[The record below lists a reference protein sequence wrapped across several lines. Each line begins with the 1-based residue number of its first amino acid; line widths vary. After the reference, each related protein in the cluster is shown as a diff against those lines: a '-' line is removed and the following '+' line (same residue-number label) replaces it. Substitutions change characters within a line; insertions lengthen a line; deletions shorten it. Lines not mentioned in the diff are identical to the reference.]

1 MLLLNYFISFSNHII
16 LYFYL
21 VTITIKSRNV
31 TVKGSRGTL
40 QRSFKHIDLDI
51 QFVNDNKQL
60 KVDLW
65 FGSRKT
71 IAAIRYVQNI
81 YIVEN

>member
-1 MLLLNYFISFSNHII
+1 MYSASMNKENLLILVSNS
-16 LYFYL
+16 YFYFVL
-21 VTITIKSRNV
+21 IAVTITIKSRNV
-31 TVKGSRGTL
+31 TVKGPRGTL

-71 IAAIRYVQNI
+71 IAAIRYV
-81 YIVEN
+81 